1 MLGWRLCRRPHA
13 DLDGEGA
20 RRFGGR
26 WNSPGRPVVY
36 LAEHPA
42 LATLE
47 VRVHLDLPLEL
58 LPADYVLMQVQVPDT
73 MTNQTISNLT
83 GSHPTGSHQT
93 GSHQTGS
100 HQTGSHQA
108 AVPADTVSVG
118 NAWLAE
124 AREPVLRVPS
134 ILVPHAWN
142 ILLNPRHAEAG
153 RTRVIAV
160 EPFRFDPRL
169 WRPSANEG

>member
-1 MLGWRLCRRPHA
+1 MIAWRLCRRLHA

-42 LATLE
+42 LAVLE

-58 LPADYVLMQVQVPDT
+58 LPADYVLMQVAMPEAEIAPGDF
-73 MTNQTISNLT
+73 
-83 GSHPTGSHQT
+83 
-93 GSHQTGS
+93 
-100 HQTGSHQA
+100 
-108 AVPADTVSVG
+108 PADTIALG
-118 NAWLAE
+118 NAWLTE
-124 AREPVLRVPS
+124 ARSPAWRVAS

-142 ILLNPRHAEAG
+142 ILLNPHHPGSVQAE
-153 RTRVIAV
+153 IQSI

-169 WRPSANEG
+169 WRPLSGEG